1 MKKGFVLLFSLFSI
15 VSFSQMTLSKL
26 DGTPINDNDILNYNI
41 ANETEGYL
49 GIKVY
54 NSSSNGINVKAKC
67 VSMTNTTGTNVQF
80 CIDPICVANLVVGNS
95 YPSATLSLLVPANGQ
110 NGNYDH
116 FFNSNTGIVQGVNVD
131 YVFKFY
137 QVDDSDVEIGNS
149 VTFTYRYNPNLSTP
163 NMDLLTNSGIRVDA
177 TNVSSTL
184 QFSSQKSV
192 TLEILDLN
200 GKKISSYSLAKGNQ
214 AVDVSKLSNGIY
226 IMSFTTVDGEK
237 LTQKFMKK

>member
-67 VSMTNTTGTNVQF
+67 VSMANTTGTNVQF

-110 NGNYDH
+110 NGNFDH
-116 FFNSNTGIVQGVNVD
+116 FFNSNLGIVQGVNVD

-149 VTFTYRYNPNLSTP
+149 VSFTYRYNPNLSTS
-163 NMDLLTNSGIRVDA
+163 NIDLLTNYGIRVDA

-184 QFSSQKSV
+184 QISSQNNVS
-192 TLEILDLN
+192 LAILDLN
-200 GKKISSYSLAKGNQ
+200 GKKISFHSLAKGNQ
-214 AVDVSKLSNGIY
+214 SVDVSKLSNGIY
-226 IMSFTTVDGEK
+226 IMNFTTVEGEK

>member
-1 MKKGFVLLFSLFSI
+1 MFSI
-15 VSFSQMTLSKL
+15 VSFSQMTLAKL

-54 NSSSNGINVKAKC
+54 NSSNNGINVKAKC
-67 VSMTNTTGTNVQF
+67 VSMTNTTGANVQF

-95 YPSATLSLLVPANGQ
+95 YPSASLSLLVPANGQ
-110 NGNYDH
+110 NGNFDH

-149 VTFTYRYNPNLSTP
+149 VTFTYRYNPNLSTTS
-163 NMDLLTNSGIRVDA
+163 NLLTNNGIKVDA
-177 TNVSSTL
+177 TNVTSTL
-184 QFSSQKSV
+184 NISTDKNVSLV
-192 TLEILDLN
+192 ILDLN
-200 GKKISSYSLAKGNQ
+200 GKKISSHFIETGNQ

-226 IMSFTTVDGEK
+226 IMNFTTVNGEK
-237 LTQKFMKK
+237 LTQKFLKK